1 MTDILGQIGG
11 NLGAQL
17 KGIKSRL
24 DTLEGTVPPP
34 VGGLTAETVTWTN
47 LSEIN
52 LSGEKLVN
60 ADFSQTE
67 LAENSSYAFPT
78 GSNPPPNNW
87 SWDEFVVDVQ
97 IKWVGSSTAN
107 HTQGNVYQANAYRPA
122 WDNYPGN
129 IRIKNDSDNYGWVGN
144 NRGTDWE
151 VVSTIP
157 SGWSV
162 YTGTLDQTQLALGNV
177 DGDGGNV
184 SVEQTFTSPISSGT
198 KLVAKITRSD
208 TNTGNTQVRALWSSG
223 DSAQLV
229 DPAIGYVEIEVPA
242 NKTMVGIR
250 IDTQHG
256 VRGISSASVFQGA
269 ISGGSV
275 QTFSGGSIE
284 KISGNY
290 EYNAGASSVQKIDGN
305 SDGYVQFQI
314 GHATHS
320 VKIGLVNQDH
330 DFEVDAPWK
339 MNFGGG
345 YIDLSNPWIADHT
358 PFIAGD
364 WFRIRHYSQENEIK
378 FQKRQHIYQ
387 ANPSGDVAIGT
398 KIILLRDFGP
408 AVTDEIVEVYFIG
421 NTGVPSFR
429 QDDGNQF
436 GAQGGIAGWGR
447 TDWWEIAESL
457 GEDYVTFYTH
467 PTLSNGADLYVD
479 TVFHAVGARLND
491 VQIAT

>member
-1 MTDILGQIGG
+1 MSILGDVGTKVG
-11 NLGAQL
+11 TEL
-17 KGIKSRL
+17 KALSDRVT
-24 DTLEGTVPPP
+24 TLEGTVPAP
-34 VGGLTAETVTWTN
+34 VGGLTVETVTWTN

-52 LSGEKLVN
+52 LSGEKLLN

-67 LAENSSYAFPT
+67 LAQDPSYAFPT
-78 GSNPPPNNW
+78 GSNPPPNGW
-87 SWDEFVVDVQ
+87 GWEEFVVDVQ
-97 IKWVGSSTAN
+97 VEWIGSTTAN

-122 WDNYPGN
+122 WDNYAGN

-151 VVSTIP
+151 VVENAPTN
-157 SGWSV
+157 WSV
-162 YTGTLDQTQLALGNV
+162 NSSVGLDLTKLAQGIIK
-177 DGDGGNV
+177 GDGGAV
-184 SVEQTFTSPISSGT
+184 SIQQMFSNPIASGT
-198 KLVAKITRSD
+198 KLVAKATRAD
-208 TNTGNTQVRALWSSG
+208 TNADGHVRFQTLRANGTPYGSLHNVPY
-223 DSAQLV
+223 D
-229 DPAIGYVEIEVPA
+229 DGYVEIETTETTYGLRLSTA
-242 NKTMVGIR
+242 
-250 IDTQHG
+250 HG
-256 VRGISSASVFQGA
+256 TREVSSVSLFQGE
-269 ISGGSV
+269 ISGGTV

-358 PFIAGD
+358 PFVAGD

-378 FQKRQHIYQ
+378 FQKRQHIY
-387 ANPSGDVAIGT
+387 NGDLSWSVAIGA
-398 KIILLRDFGP
+398 KVIILRDFGP

-436 GAQGGIAGWGR
+436 GAQGGITGWGR
-447 TDWWEIAESL
+447 TDWWEVAESL
-457 GEDYVTFYTH
+457 GEDYVTFYIDKVY
-467 PTLSNGADLYVD
+467 LVL
-479 TVFHAVGARLND
+479 
-491 VQIAT
+491 Q